1 MAEYYGV
8 FDWRALPIKTAAT
21 LCAGLRPESRTK
33 QRLSGLFV
41 RQDTIFL
48 ASIFDQVNV
57 LRWMQTIDA
66 QKGRNRPEPILPVI
80 LGIDKN
86 TQAGEVLLFDSGEE
100 FERARERLLKGA

>member
-41 RQDTIFL
+41 CQDTMLL
-48 ASIFDQVNV
+48 ASIFDQVNA
-57 LRWMQTIDA
+57 LRWMQTEDA
-66 QKGRNRPEPILPVI
+66 QRGRNRPEPILPVI
-80 LGIDKN
+80 LGMDTK
-86 TQAGEVLLFDSGEE
+86 TQTGEVLLFDSGEE
-100 FERARERLLKGA
+100 FERARERLLNGA